1 MKILILRP
9 EPTTRPAA
17 TGGEAAASSAD
28 VMAIGDGSGQ
38 WVLLNPSSAVVRDWC
53 RPGNASDPSIARGP
67 CPHTV
72 LLTDAEPAHAAGL
85 LSLRDGPPIELYA
98 TPEVFEQLTSALPIL
113 PVLQHYCGVHWHVVP
128 VAGDREHASFR
139 IENMPGLEFTAIAA
153 RSPCNPQRG
162 RAAGGPGGACIAV
175 AVRDLAT
182 DQRAFYAPGQA
193 EFASVQAD
201 WMRSADCLLVNMPGQ
216 SPATELQRA
225 WLDELCAL
233 PARHKVVLSRDPGL
247 ADPERWNA
255 RGLAMAYDGMAIE
268 L

>member
-113 PVLQHYCGVHWHVVP
+113 PVLQHY
-128 VAGDREHASFR
+128 
-139 IENMPGLEFTAIAA
+139 
-153 RSPCNPQRG
+153 
-162 RAAGGPGGACIAV
+162 
-175 AVRDLAT
+175 
-182 DQRAFYAPGQA
+182 
-193 EFASVQAD
+193 
-201 WMRSADCLLVNMPGQ
+201 
-216 SPATELQRA
+216 
-225 WLDELCAL
+225 
-233 PARHKVVLSRDPGL
+233 
-247 ADPERWNA
+247 
-255 RGLAMAYDGMAIE
+255 
-268 L
+268 